1 MSSQVFHLTPV
12 SQGQVGYLATPTA
25 QPHMGALPCQVRSA
39 AITCPA
45 GQAVMT
51 LAEENTAPIHFDTWV
66 RSMGK
71 EHHTRARRGFVCISK
86 AGVKPGF
93 YGNRGG
99 L

>member
-1 MSSQVFHLTPV
+1 
-12 SQGQVGYLATPTA
+12 
-25 QPHMGALPCQVRSA
+25 
-39 AITCPA
+39 
-45 GQAVMT
+45 MT